1 MRLVRRETQNVEF
14 QEDLSVSERAS
25 RGNEVEATHLMRNNI
40 KVCMLWRIIMNAQE
54 SRAYVLV
61 EIQPGK
67 EKEFADEVLSR
78 GLGADSKVERMDFVH
93 GSFDFVVMLRG
104 LMKDID
110 AMVLELRK
118 SPFIRRTETLIC
130 FEMFAWE
137 DLSGRLNE

>member
-1 MRLVRRETQNVEF
+1 
-14 QEDLSVSERAS
+14 
-25 RGNEVEATHLMRNNI
+25 
-40 KVCMLWRIIMNAQE
+40 MNAQE

-67 EKEFADEVLSR
+67 EREFADEVLSR

-110 AMVLELRK
+110 TMVLELRK
-118 SPFIRRTETLIC
+118 SPYIRRTETLIC